1 MPNPHT
7 FTGDPDVW
15 LYSTPNVRIR
25 DFAVRTLP
33 QLSSATSSPCD
44 FTLQINPQLAVA
56 AGEKGEGYRLMAW
69 LEDAEDKG
77 VMLKLPGTDRLEA
90 SLQASADEILD
101 LNHKAALMNEWYPQ
115 RGGRKFERMEV
126 SNFGCIVDNS
136 CCGRQ

>member
-1 MPNPHT
+1 MEPSEFNVTPYLKAGKNEIAVEVYKYSDGSYLEDQDFWRFGGIHR
-7 FTGDPDVW
+7 DVW

-90 SLQASADEILD
+90 SLQASD
-101 LNHKAALMNEWYPQ
+101 
-115 RGGRKFERMEV
+115 RKSV
-126 SNFGCIVDNS
+126 V
-136 CCGRQ
+136 